1 MIKIPYGES
10 DYRKVILGNYFY
22 QDRTQYIELL
32 ETLGG
37 SFLMFLRP
45 RRFGK
50 SLTTSMLRYYY
61 GAQYAKDFQILFG
74 KYDIGQ
80 KPTEFA
86 NQYMILQFDFSGI
99 NTVAEETTAEG
110 FLNKVKKGVET
121 FFMDYPKAFTKEQQ
135 KRVLSEMHPNLVADT
150 LLTLHYTNG
159 LEHKIYVLVD
169 EYDHFANELISFN
182 FPYFSQAVSRNGFVR
197 KFYEVLK
204 TATSNSIIDRIFIT
218 GVSPITMDSMT
229 SGFNIASNLTLDLPF
244 HEMMGFTAIEVSSLL
259 QKLEVPDNQ
268 LDKVMEDMKRWYDG
282 YRFEGEA
289 TQHLYNP
296 NMVLYFARAYQPKKL
311 YPAELL
317 DANIASDYV
326 KIKNLFNIQNK
337 DARHLAV
344 LDTLTQQ
351 GAIRSSLVRQFS
363 LQRDFNSNDLVSLL
377 FYMGFLT
384 IKAADLG
391 SYIFTFPNYVIKKL
405 YNNYFLELIRN
416 QTELTI
422 DNIVLDNAIKTMAQ
436 DGNPTAFFDQ
446 VAQIVKRMS
455 PKDAAHFNEN
465 SLKAIVVSLL
475 HQQNFYYVH
484 TEYETD
490 WTYMDVFLEAIRGY
504 KVNFDIGLELKF
516 AKKAGKVAINTIFE
530 KANQQLKTYL
540 ATDKF
545 NQRTNLKSWVVV
557 VAGDKLAW
565 RLLS

>member
-22 QDRTQYIELL
+22 QDRTQYIPLL
-32 ETLGG
+32 ETHGG
-37 SFLMFLRP
+37 SFLLFLRP

-61 GAQYAKDFQILFG
+61 GVQYQKEFQTLFG
-74 KYDIGQ
+74 NAQVGQ
-80 KPTEFA
+80 NPTEFA
-86 NQYMILQFDFSGI
+86 NQYMILHFDFSGI
-99 NTVAEETTAEG
+99 NTTSEEKTAQGFMERVAE
-110 FLNKVKKGVET
+110 GVDK
-121 FFMDYPKAFTKEQQ
+121 FFKAYPKAFTKEQQ
-135 KRVLSEMHPNLVADT
+135 KKILERTEPSELASM
-150 LLTLHYTNG
+150 LLTAHYTNG

-204 TATSNSIIDRIFIT
+204 IATSDSTIDRIFIT

-229 SGFNIASNLTLDLPF
+229 SGFNIASNLTLDFSF
-244 HEMMGFTAIEVSSLL
+244 HEMMGFTAAEVKRLL
-259 QKLEVPDNQ
+259 QQIKVPDYQ
-268 LDKVMEDMKRWYDG
+268 LDTVMDDLKLWYNG
-282 YRFEGEA
+282 YCFESESPNR
-289 TQHLYNP
+289 LYNP
-296 NMVLYFARAYQPKKL
+296 NMVLYFARAYQPHQI

-351 GAIRSSLVRQFS
+351 GEIRSSLVRQFS

-422 DNIVLDNAIKTMAQ
+422 DHIFLDNAIKTMAQ

-455 PKDAAHFNEN
+455 PRDAAHFTEN

-490 WTYMDVFLEAIRGY
+490 WKYMDVFLEAIRGY
-504 KVNFDIGLELKF
+504 KVNFDVAIELKF
-516 AKKAGKVAINTIFE
+516 AKRAGKVAINTLFKE
-530 KANQQLKTYL
+530 ANQQLNDYL

-557 VAGDKLAW
+557 VAGDKLTW
-565 RLLS
+565 RTLT

>member
-1 MIKIPYGES
+1 LWYNGYCFES
-10 DYRKVILGNYFY
+10 
-22 QDRTQYIELL
+22 E
-32 ETLGG
+32 
-37 SFLMFLRP
+37 S
-45 RRFGK
+45 
-50 SLTTSMLRYYY
+50 
-61 GAQYAKDFQILFG
+61 
-74 KYDIGQ
+74 
-80 KPTEFA
+80 
-86 NQYMILQFDFSGI
+86 
-99 NTVAEETTAEG
+99 
-110 FLNKVKKGVET
+110 
-121 FFMDYPKAFTKEQQ
+121 
-135 KRVLSEMHPNLVADT
+135 PN
-150 LLTLHYTNG
+150 
-159 LEHKIYVLVD
+159 
-169 EYDHFANELISFN
+169 
-182 FPYFSQAVSRNGFVR
+182 R
-197 KFYEVLK
+197 
-204 TATSNSIIDRIFIT
+204 
-218 GVSPITMDSMT
+218 
-229 SGFNIASNLTLDLPF
+229 
-244 HEMMGFTAIEVSSLL
+244 
-259 QKLEVPDNQ
+259 
-268 LDKVMEDMKRWYDG
+268 
-282 YRFEGEA
+282 
-289 TQHLYNP
+289 LYNP
-296 NMVLYFARAYQPKKL
+296 NMVLYFARAYQPKKM

-351 GAIRSSLVRQFS
+351 GEIRSSLVRQFS

-422 DNIVLDNAIKTMAQ
+422 DTLFLDNAIKTMAQ

-455 PKDAAHFNEN
+455 PRDAAHFTEN

-490 WTYMDVFLEAIRGY
+490 WKYMDVFLEAIRGY
-504 KVNFDIGLELKF
+504 KVNFDVAIELKF
-516 AKKAGKVAINTIFE
+516 AKKAGKVAINTLFKE
-530 KANQQLKTYL
+530 ANQQLNDYL

-565 RLLS
+565 RTLT